1 MGRILQHSNRYL
13 VTSLKMEQQ
22 ISWSYTL
29 EGNTIYA
36 AKCSRDELMIIQSD
50 DLEGANI
57 VPRRN
62 VELTPEDKQQLE
74 RLDLAPESWYDDG
87 LIMKARLDKDRHF
100 TLVGVERN
108 KPEMALSKPQVLRK
122 IQDVMKSTLKPGS
135 MLRFAPNMH
144 SFYAPF

>member
-1 MGRILQHSNRYL
+1 
-13 VTSLKMEQQ
+13 MEQE

-62 VELTPEDKQQLE
+62 VELTAEDKKQLE
-74 RLDLAPESWYDDG
+74 RLDLPPESWYDDS
-87 LIMKARLDKDRHF
+87 LIMKARLDRDRNF

-108 KPEMALSKPQVLRK
+108 KPEEPLSKKKVLRK
-122 IQDVMKSTLKPGS
+122 IQDMMKSTLKPGS
-135 MLRFAPNMH
+135 M
-144 SFYAPF
+144 